1 MLPKGLGLLRSQREN
16 SYTKLYVEM
25 EVRADHMWSGM
36 QEATTLKLAK
46 NKCIK
51 EE

>member
-1 MLPKGLGLLRSQREN
+1 MLRSQREN
-16 SYTKLYVEM
+16 SRTELYLVM

-36 QEATTLKLAK
+36 QEATTLELAK
-46 NKCIK
+46 NKCMK